1 MEYTVIGMRGDAVFD
16 DIIKHFTSMGGDVV
30 LMDPDMVVGKDHII
44 SAANHAERSFSEG
57 TNRSKTLL
65 TEIILYAAWE
75 RQISKAIEKMKP
87 KEGRNE
93 YVALLLDIKDPKLD
107 AIGMARDDSLY
118 EASDS
123 KAEKL
128 GLVKG
133 PISYE
138 DQAVENVALVELLK
152 T

>member
-1 MEYTVIGMRGDAVFD
+1 
-16 DIIKHFTSMGGDVV
+16 
-30 LMDPDMVVGKDHII
+30 
-44 SAANHAERSFSEG
+44 
-57 TNRSKTLL
+57 
-65 TEIILYAAWE
+65 
-75 RQISKAIEKMKP
+75 
-87 KEGRNE
+87 
-93 YVALLLDIKDPKLD
+93 
-107 AIGMARDDSLY
+107 MARDDSLY